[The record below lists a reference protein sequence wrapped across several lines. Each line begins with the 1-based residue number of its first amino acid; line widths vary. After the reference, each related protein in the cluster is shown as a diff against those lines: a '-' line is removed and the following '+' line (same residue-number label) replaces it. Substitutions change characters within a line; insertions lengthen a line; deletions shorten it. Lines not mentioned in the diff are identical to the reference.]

1 MVRFTTTHEITCDQD
16 TFWNKFFNEDWNT
29 KVYKEGLGYTEFT
42 ILEQQT
48 ESNADILRKVR
59 MIPNLELSGSVAK
72 LFGTNLTFLEEG
84 KFVKETQVWD
94 SKKIPSTF
102 GDKIRWEETIR
113 IESLENN
120 NIRRI
125 IETTFEA
132 KVFGVGGLIENDF
145 EKSIRRQAD
154 DSAVTYNKLLL
165 SM

>member
-1 MVRFTTTHEITCDQD
+1 MGIFTTTHEIICDQD

-42 ILEQQT
+42 ILEQRT

-59 MIPNLELSGSVAK
+59 MIPKLELPGPVTK
-72 LFGTNLTFLEEG
+72 LFGASLTFLEEG

-94 SKKIPSTF
+94 SKKIPSTLA
-102 GDKIRWEETIR
+102 DKIRWEETIR

-120 NIRRI
+120 KIRRI
-125 IETTFEA
+125 IETTLEA
-132 KVFGVGGLIENDF
+132 KIFGVGGLIESSF
-145 EKSIRRQAD
+145 ERYVTQEADQSASI
-154 DSAVTYNKLLL
+154 YNKLL